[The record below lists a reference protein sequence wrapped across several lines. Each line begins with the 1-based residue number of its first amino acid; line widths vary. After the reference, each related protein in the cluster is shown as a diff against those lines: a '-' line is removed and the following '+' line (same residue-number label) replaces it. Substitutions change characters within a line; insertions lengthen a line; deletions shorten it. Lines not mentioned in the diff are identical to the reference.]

1 MRRPLTALLT
11 LLALATAA
19 AQTVAVHPF
28 TSNDDATGVLVAER
42 LARSLDVGNQT
53 PVGPAV
59 APSLVAPFAFQ
70 EGYASPLALLADGE
84 IATPHGVRLL
94 RSGSGAD
101 IALTGA
107 IRSIDDGLELTMY
120 AEHQDGRSFTATVR
134 APLDRPSRLATDAA
148 RVLAATWGLERD
160 ALVPPA
166 TGAGAESLARA
177 VALLGNGLIGD
188 AERELV
194 SARDAGLI
202 DASGERYLAAIRAV
216 RAGETFPDAPMLA
229 AVIALSS
236 SSDPERTLNYFEAAD
251 PDVYTSAPLW
261 VGALA
266 RDDGQTDRAA
276 DAYAA
281 AATQF
286 AYGAA
291 AELAFKQ
298 ASGDLRDPAR
308 LLEQA
313 GVNDAASLV
322 AVTFLADLRED
333 TGAERQALETLTR
346 VLPTFT
352 WPFERLSFL
361 AFDIDDAD
369 LAARVLEVALE
380 LDATSS
386 LYWTNLGWARYLQG
400 RFDASREASARAL
413 EVDDGAYIAAF
424 NLGLVDAR
432 FGRLEAAMEAY
443 DQAVALDPEVD
454 DEALQDVVNAIEAEP
469 RQPALRFAL
478 GTLYAA
484 EGRRAEAAQAFEAFL
499 ELGGHN
505 ADFDAQAQARIAALT
520 APLPPLEIAGDRF
533 DLLLGATA
541 IDGAA
546 QPGDPLTFRFEVIT
560 PGDALPRRL
569 EVAAALVNEAGE
581 TVAAPGSLP
590 VDVPPDAIGYVID
603 GFGLELPRNLPSGT
617 YTLQVNVESRDQSAP
632 TLERTVNVTGEASV
646 PRILLGRGLDLVRLN
661 DRRSLI
667 ARDPVPTADALA
679 SRLVGVLRAQAELA
693 EGSLPTVE
701 NGRFEGL
708 SGGELFNA
716 STPSDVRDFLETLI
730 AQGLSDTDLVF
741 VEAYAEWALSG
752 AGTP

>member
-1 MRRPLTALLT
+1 MRRPLTVLLT

-28 TSNDDATGVLVAER
+28 TSSDDATGVLVAER
-42 LARSLDVGNQT
+42 LARSLDVGAQT

-70 EGYASPLALLADGE
+70 EGYASPLALLGDGE
-84 IATPHGVRLL
+84 IATPHGARLL

-107 IRSIDDGLELTMY
+107 ITSIENGLELTLH
-120 AEHQDGRSFTATVR
+120 AEHEDGRSFTANVR

-188 AERELV
+188 AERELRG
-194 SARDAGLI
+194 ALDAGVI
-202 DASGERYLAAIRAV
+202 DASGERYLAAINAV
-216 RAGETFPDAPMLA
+216 QAGETFPEAPMLA

-236 SSDPERTLNYFEAAD
+236 SSDAERTLNYFETID
-251 PDVYTSAPLW
+251 PVVYKSASLW

-281 AATQF
+281 AADLY

-291 AELAFKQ
+291 ADLAFKQ
-298 ASGDLRDPAR
+298 ASGDLRDPAP
-308 LLEQA
+308 LLQQA
-313 GVNDAASLV
+313 GVADAAGLV

-333 TGAERQALETLTR
+333 TDVERQALETLTR

-361 AFDIDDAD
+361 AFDIGDAD

-400 RFDASREASARAL
+400 RFDASRDASARAL
-413 EVDDGAYIAAF
+413 EVDDSAYIAAF

-469 RQPALRFAL
+469 REPALRFAL
-478 GTLYAA
+478 GSLYEA

-505 ADFDAQAQARIAALT
+505 ADFDAQAEARIAALT

-533 DLLLGATA
+533 DLLLGRTA
-541 IDGAA
+541 LGDSA

-569 EVAAALVNEAGE
+569 EVAAALLGEAGE
-581 TVAAPGSLP
+581 AVAAPGSLP

-603 GFGLELPRNLPSGT
+603 GFGLELPRDLPAGT
-617 YTLQVNVESRDQSAP
+617 YTLQVNVDSRNQSAP
-632 TLERTVNVTGEASV
+632 TLERTLNVTGDASV

-679 SRLVGVLRAQAELA
+679 SRLVGVLREQAELA

-701 NGRFEGL
+701 EGRFEGL
-708 SGGELFNA
+708 SGGELFNR
-716 STPSDVRDFLETLI
+716 STQRDVHDFLETLI
-730 AQGLSDTDLVF
+730 AQGLSGTDLVF

-752 AGTP
+752 ADAP